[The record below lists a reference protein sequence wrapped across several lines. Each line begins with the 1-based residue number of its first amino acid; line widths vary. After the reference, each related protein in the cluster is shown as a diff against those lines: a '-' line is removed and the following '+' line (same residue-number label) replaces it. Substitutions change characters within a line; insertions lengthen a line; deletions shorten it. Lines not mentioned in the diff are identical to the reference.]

1 MIKSMYS
8 SIAGMKNFQQKL
20 DVTSNNIANVN
31 TFGFKKGRATFQDMV
46 SQQMGAAQAGVAGGQ
61 GGINGKQVGSGSK
74 VGSIDTVHTQGS
86 LQNTGRQLDLGISGE
101 GFFQV
106 DNDGEP
112 LFTRSGNFYLD
123 NNGTMVNAEGMVLQ
137 GQGGG
142 AIIIPPTAQSFSI
155 STDGAVNITNAA
167 GQQQNVGQIVLTTF
181 NNPEGLEKAGGST
194 YRATDNSGA
203 GAQDIPGAD
212 GRGDLISGT
221 LEMSNVDLADEFTE
235 MIVAQRGFQANT
247 RGITT
252 ADEILQELMSLK
264 R

>member
-31 TFGFKKGRATFQDMV
+31 TFGFKKGRATFQDMI
-46 SQQMGAAQAGVAGGQ
+46 SQQMGGGAQAAAGGQ
-61 GGINGKQVGSGSK
+61 GGINGKQIGMGSK
-74 VGSIDTVHTQGS
+74 MGSIDTVHTQGS
-86 LQNTGRQLDLGISGE
+86 LQNTGRQLDLGVTGE

-106 DNDGEP
+106 NNGEED
-112 LFTRSGNFYLD
+112 LYTRSGNFYLD
-123 NNGTMVNAEGMVLQ
+123 EAGTVVNAEGMILQ
-137 GQGGG
+137 GEDG
-142 AIIIPPTAQSFSI
+142 AINIPADAQSFSV

-167 GQQQNVGQIVLTTF
+167 GDNENVGQIVLTTF

-194 YRATDNSGA
+194 YRVTDNSGA
-203 GAQDIPGAD
+203 GVQDIPGVD
-212 GRGDLISGT
+212 GRGDVISGT

>member
-46 SQQMGAAQAGVAGGQ
+46 SQQMGAAQGAANGQ

-106 DNDGEP
+106 NNGQED
-112 LFTRSGNFYLD
+112 LYTRSGNFYLD
-123 NNGTMVNAEGMVLQ
+123 EGGTLVNAEGMILQ
-137 GQGGG
+137 AQGGG
-142 AIIIPPTAQSFSI
+142 AINIPADAQSFSI

-167 GQQQNVGQIVLTTF
+167 GQQQNVGQIGLTTF